1 MKSKALAAV
10 AACLA
15 MGGIARAE
23 GIGARIDSIQ
33 AGAGVSDFAG
43 EAASSLTK
51 LGAEWDLRLGL
62 RTSAPFGVEIGYVGT
77 THPVNNVMA
86 PLTGGGD
93 ITSNGIEGLARFNFT
108 LHSRWEPFAFAGVGI
123 DHWSLSGA
131 TNPNPEAIK
140 GSDNSL
146 AIPFGAGVNYPLAQH
161 WDLDGRF
168 TYRAQLLDEMLRTNA
183 VGQPNAGAESLANWT
198 ATARLGYLF

>member
-1 MKSKALAAV
+1 MAAL
-10 AACLA
+10 LLT
-15 MGGIARAE
+15 GGLARAQE
-23 GIGARIDSIQ
+23 RGTRIDSIQ
-33 AGAGVSDFAG
+33 AGLGISDFAG

-62 RTSAPFGVEIGYVGT
+62 RVNAPFEVEIGYVGT

-108 LHSRWEPFAFAGVGI
+108 LRSRWEPFVFAGAGI

-131 TNPNPEAIK
+131 ANPDPQAIK

-146 AIPFGAGVNYPLAQH
+146 AIPFGGGVAYPLAEH

-168 TYRAQLLDEMLRTNA
+168 TYRAELLDEMLRTNS
-183 VGQPNAGAESLANWT
+183 VGQPNAGAESMANWT
-198 ATARLGYLF
+198 ATARIGYVF